1 MKPKPKIY
9 ISHPRLPIEEVAKRA
24 GVSKRRLK
32 ALLVIADNLI
42 ESEAPR
48 RPTPAGKPS
57 AHKRTKRAVG
67 R

>member
-1 MKPKPKIY
+1 MKPKIY

-32 ALLVIADNLI
+32 ELMVIVADVI

-48 RPTPAGKPS
+48 QSKRAGIQS
-57 AHKRTKRAVG
+57 AHKRPKTTAG